1 MPCCVRGDFDS
12 QYPGAFLPPVQEHY
26 CIALGIND
34 RDAWF
39 ANLGLQKPE
48 PQVLRLP
55 GGKEIRLS

>member
-1 MPCCVRGDFDS
+1 M
-12 QYPGAFLPPVQEHY
+12 QEHY

-39 ANLGLQKPE
+39 SNFGFQKTE
-48 PQVLRLP
+48 SEVLRLP